1 MSRWLRGGAMRPIPA
16 WRRRYPNDMAVA
28 RQSEPDQSV
37 NAEAAAG
44 QRIVPRR
51 ERPEMP
57 WAFGNIDFA
66 VQSLA

>member
-1 MSRWLRGGAMRPIPA
+1 MSRCSRDNAARPIPA

-37 NAEAAAG
+37 NAEAAAADELS
-44 QRIVPRR
+44 VPDGS
-51 ERPEMP
+51 
-57 WAFGNIDFA
+57 GNIDFM